1 MERIPLYNRPG
12 PGHPWSVMVPSMVH
26 VVLPGV
32 LLHHWSKFR
41 NHLFKLVCSLE
52 SQLRLNA
59 SAFNTQN
66 EIPGKCSLPLPKKK
80 HIFDN
85 SILSQKKS
93 LTQVF
98 SACVAI
104 SCGQLASWNN
114 LVQGNAVRP
123 QVNHASGAAIHPTAK
138 AVQPTPRA
146 VQPVAAHIHKG
157 LVEHPNGAVVPAE
170 PADVVAAKR
179 AHLQLASV
187 PIAYILEDNLFVY
200 PNGVIVPAEG
210 AEVMAARRAHLAALA
225 NAS

>member
-1 MERIPLYNRPG
+1 MKFLVSVLYP
-12 PGHPWSVMVPSMVH
+12 
-26 VVLPGV
+26 
-32 LLHHWSKFR
+32 F
-41 NHLFKLVCSLE
+41 
-52 SQLRLNA
+52 
-59 SAFNTQN
+59 
-66 EIPGKCSLPLPKKK
+66 PKKK

-123 QVNHASGAAIHPTAK
+123 QVNHASGVAVHAAK
-138 AVQPTPRA
+138 VVQPAARA
-146 VQPVAAHIHKG
+146 VQPVAAHVHNG
-157 LVEHPNGAVVPAE
+157 LVEHPNGAIVPAE

-225 NAS
+225 NAA

>member
-1 MERIPLYNRPG
+1 MGSYVWTPA
-12 PGHPWSVMVPSMVH
+12 HSTHKM
-26 VVLPGV
+26 
-32 LLHHWSKFR
+32 KF
-41 NHLFKLVCSLE
+41 L
-52 SQLRLNA
+52 
-59 SAFNTQN
+59 
-66 EIPGKCSLPLPKKK
+66 
-80 HIFDN
+80 
-85 SILSQKKS
+85 
-93 LTQVF
+93 VF
-98 SACVAI
+98 SACLAI

-146 VQPVAAHIHKG
+146 VQPVAAHIHNG

-179 AHLQLASV
+179 AHLQLASM